1 LCGFERTGF
10 DFTGN
15 NRYLEID
22 IAIIMNKT
30 EKCVIDNWSLEHA
43 AILLDVNSDIT
54 AQKEISYENN
64 LGGLS
69 NFIQSLLLY
78 KDRYFILNGFEKDWR
93 KFSWFDSRIKSTIK
107 GIALDEMGIDWESSA
122 SYADKGIRNYL
133 STSEY
138 FESDLIV
145 APERAD
151 SILSLDLRSIMG
163 RPFLELLREID
174 GKIIQ
179 EKDRVIFTDL
189 KVGIQNNFIIPSLT
203 QYVLSEA
210 TNRDD
215 LLQVILQL
223 RESKKI
229 ENIARKISEISSSVK
244 ESSKLQ
250 REVDSIIKKEFG
262 NQPNGNEW
270 SIGVSAMFLSIGK
283 NLDLSFFD
291 RREHIVFLK
300 NLIKCR
306 AEAHRLK
313 KDFERIFKKKLIQ

>member
-1 LCGFERTGF
+1 L
-10 DFTGN
+10 
-15 NRYLEID
+15 D
-22 IAIIMNKT
+22 I
-30 EKCVIDNWSLEHA
+30 
-43 AILLDVNSDIT
+43 NSDIT

-64 LGGLS
+64 LEGLS

-93 KFSWFDSRIKSTIK
+93 KFSWFDSRIKSTIN
-107 GIALDEMGIDWESSA
+107 GIALDELGIDWESSA

-133 STSEY
+133 STSQY

-151 SILSLDLRSIMG
+151 SILSLDLPSIVG
-163 RPFLELLREID
+163 KPFLELLREID

-189 KVGIQNNFIIPSLT
+189 KVGLQSNFIVPSLT

-215 LLQVILQL
+215 LLNVILQL

-229 ENIARKISEISSSVK
+229 ENIATKISEISSSVK
-244 ESSKLQ
+244 KSIKLQ
-250 REVDSIIKKEFG
+250 REIDTIIKKEFG
-262 NQPNGNEW
+262 KQPDENEW
-270 SIGVSAMFLSIGK
+270 SVEVSAMFLSVGK
-283 NLDLSFFD
+283 NINLSYFD

>member
-1 LCGFERTGF
+1 
-10 DFTGN
+10 
-15 NRYLEID
+15 
-22 IAIIMNKT
+22 MSKT

-43 AILLDVNSDIT
+43 AILLDINSDIT

-93 KFSWFDSRIKSTIK
+93 KFSWFESRIKSTIN
-107 GIALDEMGIDWESSA
+107 GISLDEMGIDWESSA

-151 SILSLDLRSIMG
+151 SILSLDLPSLLG
-163 RPFLELLREID
+163 KPFLELLQGID

-179 EKDRVIFTDL
+179 ERDKVLFTNL
-189 KVGIQNNFIIPSLT
+189 KVGLHNNFIVPSLT
-203 QYVLSEA
+203 QYVLAEA

-250 REVDSIIKKEFG
+250 REIDSIIKKEFG

-291 RREHIVFLK
+291 RREHILFLK

>member
-1 LCGFERTGF
+1 
-10 DFTGN
+10 
-15 NRYLEID
+15 
-22 IAIIMNKT
+22 MSKT

-43 AILLDVNSDIT
+43 AILLDINSDIT

-93 KFSWFDSRIKSTIK
+93 KFSWFESRIKSTIN
-107 GIALDEMGIDWESSA
+107 GISLDEMGIDWESQA

-151 SILSLDLRSIMG
+151 SILSLDLPSLLG
-163 RPFLELLREID
+163 KPFLELLQGID

-179 EKDRVIFTDL
+179 ERDKVLFTNL
-189 KVGIQNNFIIPSLT
+189 KVGLHNNFIVPSLT
-203 QYVLSEA
+203 QYVLTEA
-210 TNRDD
+210 TNKDD

-223 RESKKI
+223 KESKKI

-250 REVDSIIKKEFG
+250 REIDSIIKREFG

-291 RREHIVFLK
+291 RREHILFLK

-313 KDFERIFKKKLIQ
+313 KDFERIFKQKLIQ